1 MLAYSSYVMR
11 IGNPNT
17 LDIIMGAIAILLSI
31 ELARRAVGYALP
43 VMAVV
48 FLLYAYFGPFVPGM
62 LGHYGFSGMRIV
74 EFVAAGMSGVYG
86 DVVNTFA
93 TYIFPFVV
101 FAAVLQA
108 SGGGQAIEK
117 IAKAVAGGARGGPA
131 KIAVVASG
139 LIGTITGSSA
149 ANAVMTGAYT
159 IPLMKK
165 TGYQAHTAAAVEA
178 AASTG
183 GQFMP
188 PVMGAAAFLIA
199 TFTETPYVKVML
211 ISFIPAFMYFF
222 GVGAMVHFIAARTG
236 LKGLPRD
243 QLPPAGKTLLRDGYL
258 LIPIFLVFGLMLAGF
273 SLQRSAFLSILAT
286 VALSYVRKDT
296 RLTPKKL
303 MDALI
308 GSVKSSL
315 LVSATAGVIGVL
327 MGVVIMTG
335 VGVKFS
341 AFVVSLSGG
350 ILPITLLLVA
360 VAAYVLGMGITITPT
375 YILLSVLAVPALLK
389 LGVGV
394 LPAHLAV
401 FWLVNTGGVTPP
413 VALVAFAASSIAQC
427 SPAKAGNAAVRLAAP
442 LFIMPV
448 LFVYTPILFNGP
460 LYETIATIISSTI
473 GILAVA
479 GAIQGYWL
487 RWASVF
493 HRVLLGLGAI
503 ALFVPNP
510 VADGIGLAIL
520 ALVTLLNRRV
530 QEAPAVALQG

>member
-159 IPLMKK
+159 IP
-165 TGYQAHTAAAVEA
+165 AAAVEA